1 MTLSEVFDNQSIVL
15 YYPFSC
21 TDFAIVN
28 PLSEGITH
36 PPTHEQLFVFCSVD
50 IPKQISVADGEQT
63 NMSYYPIE
71 NLENKLGLAGLEILS
86 LDAIDEE
93 PNMMYYT
100 FTNGIRLLFVKDDAF
115 RFARTMKA
123 LLLTNYNV
131 YLVINGCGE
140 FKNIIPLVRM
150 FHQST
155 SLTTTKTLTDFM
167 VVQDIYQDALAD
179 YFNTISPG
187 LYTVKEEWF
196 KLPHRTIFRY
206 HSDSKSL
213 SDFKLLQRVFK
224 SLHINGI

>member
-28 PLSEGITH
+28 PLSEGIPH
-36 PPTHEQLFVFCSVD
+36 PTSKQLFVFCSVD
-50 IPKQISVADGEQT
+50 IPEQVSVADEEQT

-86 LDAIDEE
+86 VDAIDGE

-100 FTNGIRLLFVKDDAF
+100 FTNRIRLLFVKDDAF
-115 RFARTMKA
+115 RFARTMQA
-123 LLLTNYNV
+123 LQLTNDNV
-131 YLVINGCGE
+131 CLVINGCGE

-150 FHQST
+150 FYQPT
-155 SLTTTKTLTDFM
+155 SLTTTKPLFDFM

-179 YFNTISPG
+179 YFNTTAPG

-206 HSDSKSL
+206 HSDLKSL

-224 SLHINGI
+224 SLRIKGI